1 MRNSTLTPERQ
12 WAIPVSCP
20 PQYPTRWAVLCTL
33 QAATH
38 HAKLNGQTSEVAFVS
53 KEWEEA
59 EQMFEHKL
67 AAQDR
72 QDPGLINNFRTAV
85 TARCAGEKSWSML
98 YYALALDIGCC
109 RMLIAACIRP
119 WCFLPQHETLSK
131 KPRENWVR
139 DFSCQWFLFPTS
151 SPSPAAGSAVLTVAL
166 QQTSCLKPWRLTN
179 KSWSWWPPSSTMST
193 MLQTRQWKEMPCL
206 ALLLPVG
213 LRQAIG
219 RLNPGSKTKQLLY
232 LLCL

>member
-1 MRNSTLTPERQ
+1 MSHPSVLPTPVPYKMSSALHTPGCYTPCKTQRPDKWGGFRFQ
-12 WAIPVSCP
+12 GVRRGWTDVWA
-20 PQYPTRWAVLCTL
+20 Q
-33 QAATH
+33 
-38 HAKLNGQTSEVAFVS
+38 
-53 KEWEEA
+53 
-59 EQMFEHKL
+59 EQL

-151 SPSPAAGSAVLTVAL
+151 SPSPAAGSAVITVAL